1 MKGIAGKERSDGT
14 HLHGPLPGASV
25 HLCLDMQRL
34 LAPEGPWP
42 TPWIEPALERQV
54 RLIERRPEATIFT
67 RFIPPKSPDDMP
79 GTWRQ
84 YYKKWRHV
92 TRDFIDPR
100 LLELLDDLG
109 KYAPPAAVLDK
120 TRYSAFPNSRL
131 HNLLAERHCSALIVS
146 GAETDVCVLATV
158 INAVDLGYRVVI
170 ASDAI
175 CSSSDECHDALMTL
189 YHKRFSQQ
197 IEIASTEVIIENWQ
211 SA

>member
-1 MKGIAGKERSDGT
+1 MTKP
-14 HLHGPLPGASV
+14 HLHGLLPSTSV

-42 TPWIEPALERQV
+42 TPWIEPALERQI

-79 GTWRQ
+79 GSWRQ
-84 YYKKWRHV
+84 YYEKWRHV
-92 TRDFIDPR
+92 TRDFIDPH
-100 LLELLDDLG
+100 LLELLDDL
-109 KYAPPAAVLDK
+109 KKFAPPAAIVDK
-120 TRYSAFPNSRL
+120 TRYSAFLKTSL
-131 HNLLAERHCSALIVS
+131 HTLLGERHGSTLIVS

-158 INAVDLGYRVVI
+158 ISAVDLGYRVIV
-170 ASDAI
+170 ASDAV

-197 IEIASTEVIIENWQ
+197 IEIASTEVILENWQ
-211 SA
+211 LA